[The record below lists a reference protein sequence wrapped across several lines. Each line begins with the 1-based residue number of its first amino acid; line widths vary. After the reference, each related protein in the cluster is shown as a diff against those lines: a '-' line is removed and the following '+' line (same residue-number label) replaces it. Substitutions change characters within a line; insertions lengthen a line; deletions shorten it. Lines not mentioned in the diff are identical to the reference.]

1 LPDSRITR
9 FLIFLGNWSGL
20 APRLRCKSST
30 ASAQFASGE
39 ATLRHDALESE
50 ARSLRETGMPD
61 GLHPDTPVVTMAF
74 FSHSEFSSAEIEAI
88 RRLVG
93 HSIAAVEREL
103 ICETLARR
111 GGNRTHAANILG
123 ISIRALRNKIR
134 VYRTR
139 GRGVPEPNSLLRAIV
154 GVGLPPS
161 QT

>member
-1 LPDSRITR
+1 V
-9 FLIFLGNWSGL
+9 
-20 APRLRCKSST
+20 
-30 ASAQFASGE
+30 
-39 ATLRHDALESE
+39 
-50 ARSLRETGMPD
+50 ETVMPD
-61 GLHPDTPVVTMAF
+61 GLRPDRPFVTMALF
-74 FSHSEFSSAEIEAI
+74 RHAEFSSAEMEAV
-88 RRLVG
+88 RSLVG

-103 ICETLARR
+103 ICETLAQR
-111 GGNRTHAANILG
+111 GGNRTQSANVLG